1 VDGVTIVPSNRV
13 IFNKSSVVIALVLPP
28 SNVKYGALP
37 SITLLVCAVNACKL
51 GEYGNNNNGTNT
63 NVFFVDNC
71 MDNFDAKN
79 EVSVK
84 TRLTWLFNKFKT

>member
-1 VDGVTIVPSNRV
+1 MNLKNTYPL
-13 IFNKSSVVIALVLPP
+13 IFLFENVLPFH
-28 SNVKYGALP
+28 ALP